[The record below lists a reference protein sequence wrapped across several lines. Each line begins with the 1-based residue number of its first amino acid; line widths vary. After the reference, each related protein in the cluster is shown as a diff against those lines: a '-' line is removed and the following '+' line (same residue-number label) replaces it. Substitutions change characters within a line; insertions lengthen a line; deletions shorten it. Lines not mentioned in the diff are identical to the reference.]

1 MKDGKLVEY
10 GSADQVLAHP
20 QHSYTQA
27 SLRSVPR
34 LARRALGRSCQWAQ
48 ASPACR

>member
-1 MKDGKLVEY
+1 MKDCKLVEY
-10 GSADQVLAHP
+10 GSAEQVLAHP

-34 LARRALGRSCQWAQ
+34 LARRA
-48 ASPACR
+48 